1 MTCNKVDCNM
11 WVYKRLSCRVIHG
24 QMSFFKKKNIN
35 VYVQYVRFY
44 NLLSCR
50 VIHGQ
55 MAPQDIRYILR
66 SEPRHGDIFFSFIFT
81 NLHQFTEPH
90 HGDIFLSLIFTI
102 FFLLFYTNFLS
113 RATVTYFSPFFSLIH
128 TYFFFVFSPISHS
141 FTPIYW
147 ATPQWHIFII
157 NFLTHLHQFSEPLHG
172 HIFFSYLF
180 TICLNYVHQF
190 SFQSV
195 SIFSVRDAQFALWEM
210 YNFLLKK
217 YTIFASPG
225 FLEIDPPP
233 YQGPAPLPTVP
244 LAVEQF
250 TQVLIRMIVVL
261 MRKLWIP
268 TRKK

>member
-102 FFLLFYTNFLS
+102 FF
-113 RATVTYFSPFFSLIH
+113 AV
-128 TYFFFVFSPISHS
+128 
-141 FTPIYW
+141 
-147 ATPQWHIFII
+147 
-157 NFLTHLHQFSEPLHG
+157 LHQFSEPRHG
-172 HIFFSYLF
+172 DILFTIFLTHSHIFFLCF
-180 TICLNYVHQF
+180 F
-190 SFQSV
+190 SN
-195 SIFSVRDAQFALWEM
+195 FSLI
-210 YNFLLKK
+210 YTNLLSH
-217 YTIFASPG
+217 A
-225 FLEIDPPP
+225 
-233 YQGPAPLPTVP
+233 TVTY
-244 LAVEQF
+244 F
-250 TQVLIRMIVVL
+250 YH
-261 MRKLWIP
+261 
-268 TRKK
+268 

>member
-1 MTCNKVDCNM
+1 M

-102 FFLLFYTNFLS
+102 FFCCFTPIFWAAP
-113 RATVTYFSPFFSLIH
+113 RWH
-128 TYFFFVFSPISHS
+128 TFHHFSHS
-141 FTPIYW
+141 FT
-147 ATPQWHIFII
+147 HIFSLFFLQ
-157 NFLTHLHQFSEPLHG
+157 FLTHLHQFTEPRHSD
-172 HIFFSYLF
+172 IFLSLIFSLIYTNFLSHSMVTYF
-180 TICLNYVHQF
+180 SHTCSQF
-190 SFQSV
+190 V
-195 SIFSVRDAQFALWEM
+195 SIMYTNFPFSQSPFSLWEM
-210 YNFLLKK
+210 HNLHYEKC
-217 YTIFASPG
+217 TIFSLRNTQ
-225 FLEIDPPP
+225 FLHHQAFLRSTPHLTKGPPP
-233 YQGPAPLPTVP
+233 FPLCPSLWSSSP
-244 LAVEQF
+244 RCWSGWSWCWWENCGFRQEKN
-250 TQVLIRMIVVL
+250 RE
-261 MRKLWIP
+261 KLL
-268 TRKK
+268 